1 MDEGEKF
8 NTISHL
14 IGAAFAIA
22 AASILITLSAIKGDT
37 YKIVG
42 FSIYGAML
50 VLLYTISTIYHSTQG
65 EKKEFFRR
73 LDYISIYLM
82 IAGTYTPFTL
92 VTLKG
97 AWGWSILGTIW
108 TLAFIGIVQELLFG
122 KKTRRYSV
130 ILYLLMGWVIVVA
143 TKPMIENLPIG
154 AIIWLFLGGIAY
166 TGGVVAFMFDEKIK
180 HGHGIWHIFVLL
192 GTICHFASLIGYVV

>member
-1 MDEGEKF
+1 MYEGEKF

-22 AASILITLSAIKGDT
+22 AASILITLSVIKGDT

-50 VLLYTISTIYHSTQG
+50 VLLYTISTIYHGMSG
-65 EKKEFFRR
+65 EMKEFFRR

-108 TLAFIGIVQELLFG
+108 TLAFIGIIQELLFG

-154 AIIWLFLGGIAY
+154 AIIWLFLGGVSY
-166 TGGVVAFMFDEKIK
+166 TVGVLAFIFDEKIK

-192 GTICHFASLIGYVV
+192 GTICHFASLVGYVV

>member
-166 TGGVVAFMFDEKIK
+166 TGGVVAFIFDEKIK